1 MIGLGNSVVKRKL
14 GGGPPAAPVNVS
26 QPFLVGTGEVGTV
39 VTCNRGSWSGS
50 PSPTYTY
57 DFRIDSIS
65 VQNGSSNTYTPVV
78 ADNGKTLTCL
88 VTATNPLG
96 SASEGTSNSKVIGTA
111 PVNTVLP
118 TIDVTGNQLIG
129 TVLTAT
135 DGTWTGS
142 TPITY
147 QYRWTRNGVA
157 ITGATTNTYT
167 LQAADESATIRV
179 QVRGINSYATSAYV
193 TSDDSVVGG
202 YAPVNTGL
210 PAMSLSGNQLVGAVV
225 TVTDG
230 TWSGTPT
237 ITYQYRWLRNGS
249 PIGGA
254 TTNSYT
260 LQSADDGATI
270 TAEVRGVNNW
280 GTSAYSGSN
289 NSINAGSPPVNTV
302 APTVSPSGTQSTGT
316 VITANVGT
324 WDGTPTITY
333 AYRWTRNGSP
343 ISGATASTYTI
354 QLADD
359 GTTIR
364 CEVQGS
370 NAFGTSAYVA
380 SSNSVSAVNQQAPVN
395 TVAPVISGTAVV
407 GQTLSSTTGTW
418 TGVPNTFTY
427 SYQWKRGATNIGTN
441 SSTYTLVAA
450 DAGNTSNIT
459 CVVTATNTAGS
470 ANATSNTI
478 AQILT
483 VRTNAFMTASGIS
496 DATIRGALNTFDVGL
511 ISNSLDTKMKAVYPF
526 VGGTADTHK
535 WNFMDAQDT
544 NAAFRL
550 TFSGTWTHSSTGAK
564 PNGTNA
570 WANTFYNQTTVGDS
584 LNSAHLSYYSRTNS
598 NGTEIEIGTQGP
610 STTNYN
616 ILEIRTSG
624 VTYVLSNQSG
634 LTSFNDGNSLGYYI
648 SNRQASNDIDG
659 WKNGVK
665 QVNGT
670 TASGSLP
677 NSNIYIGAMRDVVSG
692 NPTFYSIKES
702 AFASIGSGFT
712 DTEVQT
718 LSTLVANM
726 QTTLGR
732 QV

>member
-65 VQNGSSNTYTPVV
+65 VQNTSSNSYTPVI

-96 SASEGTSNSKVIGTA
+96 SASEGTSNSKIIGTA
-111 PVNTVLP
+111 PTNTVLP
-118 TIDVTGNQLIG
+118 TIDVTGNQVIG

-179 QVRGINSYATSAYV
+179 QVRGVNSYATSAYV

-210 PAMSLSGNQLVGAVV
+210 PSMSLSGNQLVGTLV

-230 TWSGTPT
+230 TWTGTPT

-270 TAEVRGVNNW
+270 TAEVRGVNSW
-280 GTSAYSGSN
+280 GTSAYSTSN
-289 NSINAGSPPVNTV
+289 NSINAGSVPVNAV

-354 QLADD
+354 QVADD

-380 SSNSVSAVNQQAPVN
+380 SSNSVSAVNAIAPVN
-395 TVAPVISGTAVV
+395 TVAPVITGTAVV

-418 TGVPNTFTY
+418 DGVPNTFTY

-441 SSTYTLVAA
+441 SSTYTLVQA

-483 VRTNAFMTASGIS
+483 IRTNAFMTASGIS
-496 DATIRGALNTFDVGL
+496 DSTIRGALNTFDAGL
-511 ISNSLDTKMKAVYPF
+511 ISNSLDTKMRAVYPF
-526 VGGTADTHK
+526 VGSTASTHR
-535 WNFMDAQDT
+535 WNFMDARDLD
-544 NAAFRL
+544 AAFRL
-550 TFSGTWTHSSTGAK
+550 SFVGGWTHSTTGAL
-564 PNGTNA
+564 PNGSNTY
-570 WANTFYNQTTVGDS
+570 ANTFLVGSTS
-584 LNSAHLSYYSRTNS
+584 LTSPSHLSYYTRTNGNTNTDQIDLGTS
-598 NGTEIEIGTQGP
+598 NFW
-610 STTNYN
+610 
-616 ILEIRTSG
+616 
-624 VTYVLSNQSG
+624 LSLWYKGSG
-634 LTSFNDGNSLGYYI
+634 LDAILARNQTSTVLL
-648 SNRQASNDIDG
+648 
-659 WKNGVK
+659 NGGAVTDSRGFGLTTK
-665 QVNGT
+665 IGT
-670 TASGSLP
+670 TAKIFKNTTQATSATDTGTTYATTS
-677 NSNIYIGAMRDVVSG
+677 IYIGAANFS
-692 NPTFYSIKES
+692 NLANLYSNRECS
-702 AFASIGSGFT
+702 FASIGNGLT
-712 DTEVQT
+712 DTESTTFYNLVQA
-718 LSTLVANM
+718 L

>member
-65 VQNGSSNTYTPVV
+65 VQNTSSNSYTPVI

-96 SASEGTSNSKVIGTA
+96 SASEGTSNSKIIGTA
-111 PVNTVLP
+111 PTNTVLP
-118 TIDVTGNQLIG
+118 TIDVTGNQVIG

-179 QVRGINSYATSAYV
+179 QVRGVNSYATSAYV

-210 PAMSLSGNQLVGAVV
+210 PSMSLSGNQLVGTLV

-230 TWSGTPT
+230 TWTGTPT

-270 TAEVRGVNNW
+270 TAEVRGVNSW
-280 GTSAYSGSN
+280 GTSAYSTSN
-289 NSINAGSPPVNTV
+289 NSINAGSVPVNAV

-354 QLADD
+354 QVADD

-380 SSNSVSAVNQQAPVN
+380 SSNSVSAVNAIAPVN

-418 TGVPNTFTY
+418 TGIPIPTY

-441 SSTYTLVAA
+441 SSTYTLVQA

-478 AQILT
+478 AQILDAD
-483 VRTNAFMTASGIS
+483 VNAYNNRVTTAG
-496 DATIRGALNTFDVGL
+496 GALSTTELNAVNTLAIQMKVNDL
-511 ISNSLDTKMKAVYPF
+511 WNRMKAVYPM
-526 VGGTADTHK
+526 VGSSAASC
-535 WNFMDAQDT
+535 AQNLISSSFT
-544 NAAFRL
+544 G
-550 TFSGTWTHSSTGAK
+550 TFSSGWTFTSTGAT
-564 PNGTNA
+564 PNGTSAFFNTGLNA
-570 WANTFYNQTTVGDS
+570 STVLTKS
-584 LNSAHLSYYSRTNS
+584 SHHLSYYSRTQTTVNNIWDMGS
-598 NGTEIEIGTQGP
+598 QSSPNDSLLTLYFNGVALKGFLNGAYPLNFTSSSSTNTLGLHIGSQTASALSKLYQNGSLLNTNTNAN
-610 STTNYN
+610 STTFAN
-616 ILEIRTSG
+616 I
-624 VTYVLSNQSG
+624 NM
-634 LTSFNDGNSLGYYI
+634 
-648 SNRQASNDIDG
+648 
-659 WKNGVK
+659 
-665 QVNGT
+665 
-670 TASGSLP
+670 
-677 NSNIYIGAMRDVVSG
+677 YIGAANVAGTAASFSSRQ
-692 NPTFYSIKES
+692 T
-702 AFASIGSGFT
+702 AFASIGDGLT
-712 DTEVQT
+712 DTQALNLYTAVQ
-718 LSTLVANM
+718 AF
-726 QTTLGR
+726 QTTLSR